1 MPGLI
6 VWKNQR
12 INRLRKDMDRMF
24 DRICGEFGGTLT
36 PGIGRGSPFIDLAEA
51 GSNLILRA
59 EIPGAN
65 PKDLEVEI
73 EEDTLTISG
82 ETKQDTVIENESYH
96 RTERS
101 YGSFFILKPAS
112 RDSGNGLFYRF
123 HTEAYTTLAIDLQ
136 YLDLDDI
143 SFSQFIGDFFNTLFT
158 YL

>member
-1 MPGLI
+1 
-6 VWKNQR
+6 
-12 INRLRKDMDRMF
+12 MF

-36 PGIGRGSPFIDLAEA
+36 TGIARETPFIDLAEA

-82 ETKQDTVIENESYH
+82 ETKQDTVIDNESYH

-101 YGSFFILKPAS
+101 YGSFSRSIKLPCRIIADDVKAVYRKGILKVVMPKCPPEKS
-112 RDSGNGLFYRF
+112 RRIKIKLK
-123 HTEAYTTLAIDLQ
+123 
-136 YLDLDDI
+136 
-143 SFSQFIGDFFNTLFT
+143 
-158 YL
+158 